1 MFPPEFDYERADS
14 VAEAVD
20 RLAAHTQAGADA
32 ELLAGGHGLVPAMK
46 AGDREPDAVVDL
58 DTEDLVG
65 VTERE
70 DSLAVGAL
78 TTYSDLADSTLVR
91 EHAPVLADA
100 VAEVGDV
107 QIRNRGTLGGNLV
120 EAHPAADP
128 PAAVLAADATLV
140 LVGPDG
146 EREVPATEFFV
157 GERETVVDPAEILTE
172 IRVPAAGDGTNARTP
187 ETGTRDAGAS
197 GAGSTDAAYVRRTH
211 PATGYALVGVAAVL
225 DRDGETVTDAR
236 VAATG
241 VVEHAVRLPAV
252 EAALAGGPVDAD
264 ARTAAAATADDDL
277 DTGRFRSDPSA
288 SGEFRQGLLATYVER
303 ALAAAVV

>member
-1 MFPPEFDYERADS
+1 MFPAAFDYERVDS
-14 VAEAVD
+14 VAEAVE
-20 RLAAHTQAGADA
+20 RLTAHAEAGRET

-46 AGDREPDAVVDL
+46 AGDRAPEVVVDL
-58 DTEDLVG
+58 DADELIG

-70 DSLAVGAL
+70 GGLVVGAL
-78 TTYSDLADSTLVR
+78 TTYAALADSDLVR
-91 EHAPVLADA
+91 DRAPVLADA

-146 EREVPATEFFV
+146 DREVSAADFFV
-157 GERETVVDPAEILTE
+157 DERETIVEPAEVLTE
-172 IRVPAAGDGTNARTP
+172 IRVPSAVRA
-187 ETGTRDAGAS
+187 
-197 GAGSTDAAYVRRTH
+197 DAAYLRRTH

-241 VVEHAVRLPAV
+241 AVERAVRLPAV
-252 EAALAGGPVDAD
+252 ERALTGGPADGD
-264 ARTAAAATADDDL
+264 ARAAAAADAGADL
-277 DTGRFRSDPSA
+277 AAERFRSDPSV
-288 SGEFRQGLLATYVER
+288 SGEFRQQLLETYVEW
-303 ALAAAVV
+303 ALAAAVA

>member
-1 MFPPEFDYERADS
+1 MFPAAFDYERVDS
-14 VAEAVD
+14 VAEAVE
-20 RLAAHTQAGADA
+20 RLTAHAEAGRET

-46 AGDREPDAVVDL
+46 AGDRAPEVVVDL
-58 DTEDLVG
+58 DADELIG

-70 DSLAVGAL
+70 GGLAVGAL
-78 TTYSDLADSTLVR
+78 TTYAAVADSDLVR
-91 EHAPVLADA
+91 DRAPVLADA

-146 EREVPATEFFV
+146 EREVTAADFFV
-157 GERETVVDPAEILTE
+157 GERETIVEPAEVLTE
-172 IRVPAAGDGTNARTP
+172 IRVPSAAGA
-187 ETGTRDAGAS
+187 
-197 GAGSTDAAYVRRTH
+197 DAAYLRRTH

-225 DRDGETVTDAR
+225 DRDGETVTGAR

-241 VVEHAVRLPAV
+241 AVERAVRLPAV
-252 EAALAGGPVDAD
+252 ERALTGGPADGD
-264 ARTAAAATADDDL
+264 ARAAAAADAGADL
-277 DTGRFRSDPSA
+277 AAERFRSDPSA
-288 SGEFRQGLLATYVER
+288 SGEFRQRLLETYVER
-303 ALAAAVV
+303 ALAAAVA